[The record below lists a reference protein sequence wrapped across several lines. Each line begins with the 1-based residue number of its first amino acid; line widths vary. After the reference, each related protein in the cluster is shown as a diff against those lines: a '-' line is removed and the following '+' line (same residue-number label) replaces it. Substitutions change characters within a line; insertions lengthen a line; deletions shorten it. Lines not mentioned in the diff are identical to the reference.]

1 MKSDSDFKRKLDA
14 IMNEPLDQ
22 HPIAFGVFFFVV
34 LAIFL
39 LIYALAGGGFIWV
52 G

>member
-22 HPIAFGVFFFVV
+22 HPVAFGVIFFTALV
-34 LAIFL
+34 IFL